1 MNYKKLILLNFFK
14 KLRRKVCG
22 TLPPEFLVPHF
33 NESVV
38 RGSSGRVHLR
48 NGTFLPPTRAFACL
62 DMRSASEADRV
73 HGESHVWK
81 NRELK
86 KGRKGIN
93 SLCYFPVS
101 TTKNLKDGKGF
112 HTALH
117 SPSRSEPTAGQ
128 RALHSSSVFT
138 RAFYVSCRYVQAT
151 FAERFST
158 VWGLRCVPL

>member
-1 MNYKKLILLNFFK
+1 MSFTNEQILFLLNFFKQLLFPRMLCPLNPRFANFFK

-62 DMRSASEADRV
+62 DMRSASEADGV

-93 SLCYFPVS
+93 SLLFSSLYNKKPQ
-101 TTKNLKDGKGF
+101 GWKGF
-112 HTALH
+112 SLGFAL
-117 SPSRSEPTAGQ
+117 SLT
-128 RALHSSSVFT
+128 
-138 RAFYVSCRYVQAT
+138 
-151 FAERFST
+151 
-158 VWGLRCVPL
+158 